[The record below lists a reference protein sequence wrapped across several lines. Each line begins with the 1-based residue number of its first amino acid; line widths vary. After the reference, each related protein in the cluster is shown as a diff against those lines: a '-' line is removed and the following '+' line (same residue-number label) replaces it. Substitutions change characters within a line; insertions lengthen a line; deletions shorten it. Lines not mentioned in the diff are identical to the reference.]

1 MKNFNNYGFVHLLV
15 LSVLGSCM
23 WHVFINEEKTHFMNK
38 HLENMHGK
46 QTCIG
51 KKIKGN
57 H

>member
-15 LSVLGSCM
+15 LSVLDSCM
-23 WHVFINEEKTHFMNK
+23 WHVFINEEKTYFMNK